1 MKQSLK
7 NQSGVVFI
15 VVILVIVLALV
26 AGSATFLGVRMA
38 IAGGHF
44 LQPFED
50 LGWISLEDEEN
61 KDDKEDKTED
71 NKKDKD
77 SDEDDEKENSKDS
90 EEKEPKETS
99 KNSDDKD
106 SKDSKETSKDSDK
119 KSDNSSSQKSRLSD
133 EAKKSDTVHY
143 YGSMTMAD
151 SDEYKDDE
159 FADLYKLL
167 KLEVDLYAR
176 EDKVVE
182 IVFTV
187 KMKDFL
193 KEAFNSNKDEFAT
206 MGYTNYE
213 DFEKE
218 MLPMFESMFDFGFES
233 ATENSEF
240 SKYLTKYQDGG
251 DIQFYVTKDGFDAL
265 YDTYGI
271 KEGENDVNTIIKSLE
286 DAMELSIKKV

>member
-1 MKQSLK
+1 MKQNLK
-7 NQSGVVFI
+7 SQSGIAFI
-15 VVILVIVLALV
+15 VVILVIVLAV
-26 AGSATFLGVRMA
+26 CAGLGTFLGVRMA

-44 LQPFED
+44 LQPFAD
-50 LGWISLEDEEN
+50 LGWISLDDEEDKEEN
-61 KDDKEDKTED
+61 KDDKS
-71 NKKDKD
+71 KDKK
-77 SDEDDEKENSKDS
+77 SDEEDEKSSSKDS
-90 EEKEPKETS
+90 SDKT
-99 KNSDDKD
+99 SDDEEDKASNKD
-106 SKDSKETSKDSDK
+106 SKDSDK
-119 KSDNSSSQKSRLSD
+119 KSDNTSSQKSRLSD
-133 EAKKSDTVHY
+133 EAKKADAVHY

-176 EDKVVE
+176 ENKVVE

-193 KEAFNSNKDEFAT
+193 KEAFNTNKDEFAT

-233 ATENSEF
+233 ATEDSEF

-251 DIQFYVTKDGFDAL
+251 DIQLYVTKDGFDAL

-271 KEGENDVNTIIKSLE
+271 KEGENDVDTIIESLE
-286 DAMELSIKKV
+286 EAMELSIKKV